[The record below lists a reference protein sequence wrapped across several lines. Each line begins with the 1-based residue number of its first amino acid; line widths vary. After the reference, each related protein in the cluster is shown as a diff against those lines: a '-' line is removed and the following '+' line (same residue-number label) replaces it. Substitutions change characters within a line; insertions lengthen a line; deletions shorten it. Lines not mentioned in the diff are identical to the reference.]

1 MTSIVRFISG
11 AVFEAADIRLMSDAY
26 NQAIEDVY
34 SFGHPN
40 AIVEGI
46 IATRIINLTKG
57 GERDPIR
64 LRESALAACGFNLD
78 RECKTDDQDRSQSR
92 PDVA

>member
-11 AVFEAADIRLMSDAY
+11 AVFEVAEIRLMSDAY
-26 NQAIEDVY
+26 NKAIEDVY

-46 IATRIINLTKG
+46 IAARIINLTRG
-57 GERDPIR
+57 GERDLSR
-64 LRESALAACGFNLD
+64 LREKALAACGFSLD
-78 RECKTDDQDRSQSR
+78 RAALAAE
-92 PDVA
+92 